1 MRPKRENYRNTIL
14 ACYVGYVT
22 QAVVNNFAPLLFLT
36 FRADFGLT
44 LDQIALAVSVNFAV
58 QLVVDLLS
66 ARFVDRIGYRAC
78 IVAAHVF
85 AAAGLAGLG
94 ILPGLLGAPFAGIL
108 VSVVLYAVGGGLV
121 EVLVSPILEAC
132 PTERKEAAMSL
143 LHSFYC
149 WGQMAVIVFSTVFF
163 LTAGIRYWRVLACL
177 WALVPLSNAVFFLT
191 VPIRRLTAEGE
202 SMGIRALFR
211 SGSFWILVVLML
223 CAGAAELSMSQWASA
238 FAEAGLGVSKT
249 LGDLL
254 GPCAFA
260 ALMGAA
266 RVLQSKIRS
275 QVRFFV
281 ISCALSAAGYLLA
294 SLTASPVLGLAGC
307 AMCGFA
313 CGAFWPGTLSMA
325 SRRFPAG
332 GTAMFSF
339 LALAGDLGCSAG
351 PGIVGLVSG
360 AAGDDLRKGLLTAAC
375 FPAVLLA
382 ALMLLRREKG
392 RE

>member
-36 FRADFGLT
+36 FRSDFGLT
-44 LDQIALAVSVNFAV
+44 LDQLALVVSVNFAV
-58 QLVVDLLS
+58 QLLIDLVS
-66 ARFVDRIGYRAC
+66 AKLVDRIGYRPC
-78 IVAAHVF
+78 IVAAHIF

-94 ILPGLLGAPFAGIL
+94 ILPELLGAPYAGIL
-108 VSVVLYAVGGGLV
+108 VSVVLYAMGGGLL
-121 EVLVSPILEAC
+121 EVLVSPIVEAC

-149 WGQMAVIVFSTVFF
+149 WGEVAMILLSTAFFFAV
-163 LTAGIRYWRVLACL
+163 GIRRWRLLAFL
-177 WALVPLSNAVFFLT
+177 WALLPLFNAGFFLT
-191 VPIRRLTAEGE
+191 VPIRHLTAEGE
-202 SMGIRALFR
+202 SMRIGALLR
-211 SGSFWILVVLML
+211 SGSFWLLVALMFGS
-223 CAGAAELSMSQWASA
+223 GAAELAMSQWASA

-260 ALMGAA
+260 VLMGLA
-266 RVLQSKIRS
+266 RVLQSRLS
-275 QVRFFV
+275 SPMRFFV
-281 ISCALSAAGYLLA
+281 ISCVLSAAGYLLA
-294 SLTASPVLGLAGC
+294 ALTASPVLGLAGC
-307 AMCGFA
+307 AVCGFA

-325 SRRFPAG
+325 SRRFPSG

-339 LALAGDLGCSAG
+339 LALAGDLGASAG

-360 AAGDDLRKGLLTAAC
+360 AAGDDLKKGLLTAVC
-375 FPAVLLA
+375 FPVLLLG
-382 ALMLLRREKG
+382 ALTLLRREKG
-392 RE
+392 RD